1 MRREHVPLWKS
12 GMGHTT
18 AGGGATNLL
27 GCVGHLTKG
36 IFQIFESKSDVIW
49 LIFHLGILLS

>member
-1 MRREHVPLWKS
+1 MPLWKS